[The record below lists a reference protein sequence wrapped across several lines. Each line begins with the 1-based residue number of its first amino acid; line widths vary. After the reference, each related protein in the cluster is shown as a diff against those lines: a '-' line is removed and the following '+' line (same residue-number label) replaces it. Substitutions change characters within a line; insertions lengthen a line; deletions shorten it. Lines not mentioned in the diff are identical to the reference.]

1 MKQTEF
7 DALLESVCA
16 EARKKALDAVSQE
29 LGRFAKSTL
38 SSGDVKGQAFA
49 SIISAYESSAEIS
62 VRAAASL
69 LVKSGAIRI
78 EP

>member
-16 EARKKALDAVSQE
+16 EARNIALDAVRQE
-29 LGRFAKSTL
+29 LGRFAKSAL
-38 SSGDVKGQAFA
+38 SNGDVKGQAFA
-49 SIISAYESSAEIS
+49 SIISAYVSSAEIS

-69 LVKSGAIRI
+69 LVKSGAIRV